1 MLMDEYEGLDN
12 EGILYLLVSLDEA
25 RSKAACDSA
34 AVSNNFS
41 LDKVFIIALIR
52 GRGIVN
58 KRRESQNQVQNRK
71 HPKLLKC
78 FYDQL

>member
-1 MLMDEYEGLDN
+1 MLIDEYEVLDY

-41 LDKVFIIALIR
+41 LGKIFI
-52 GRGIVN
+52 N
-58 KRRESQNQVQNRK
+58 
-71 HPKLLKC
+71 C
-78 FYDQL
+78 

>member
-25 RSKAACDSA
+25 GSKAACGSA

-41 LDKVFIIALIR
+41 LDKVFIIDWT
-52 GRGIVN
+52 
-58 KRRESQNQVQNRK
+58 KRDSK
-71 HPKLLKC
+71 
-78 FYDQL
+78 